1 MGRHSAR
8 IMWVGFELVLVG
20 ITLPFVIALSAT
32 LPGVAP
38 FFAIVGFLIVT
49 AFGCVVTYV
58 GANLD
63 D

>member
-1 MGRHSAR
+1 
-8 IMWVGFELVLVG
+8 MWVGFELVLVG